1 MSAIKVVFLGES
13 GVGKS
18 SLITRYI
25 NNKFNEGFMASVTAS
40 YVAKRIQ
47 YKGQEYTFEIWDTP
61 GSQKFRAL
69 PKFFLKDVKIIILV
83 YDITVKKTFLELQY
97 WLDFILEKHPDALL
111 ILVGNKN
118 DLLNNR
124 KIKKSDGAKLAEV
137 IHAAFAEISA
147 KDDNGWNDFLDKVF
161 INYLKMQ
168 EEDNKNDDYYFE
180 DDILI

>member
-1 MSAIKVVFLGES
+1 MSGIKVVFLGEG

-18 SLITRYI
+18 SLVNRYI
-25 NNKFNEGFMASVTAS
+25 NNKFDGGFMASVTAN
-40 YVAKRIQ
+40 YAPKRIQ

-69 PKFFLKDVKIIILV
+69 SKFFLNDVKIIILV
-83 YDITVKKTFLELQY
+83 YDITDKKSFLELQF
-97 WLDFILEKHPDALL
+97 WLDFILEKHPDAIL
-111 ILVGNKN
+111 ILVGNKD
-118 DLLNNR
+118 DLSIDR
-124 KIKKSDGAKLAEV
+124 KIKKSDGEKLAEV

-180 DDILI
+180 DDILL